1 MLVNATSLGLRGEDL
16 PAQLGLDGLEPELV
30 ADVVYGGE
38 PTALCR
44 WAERRG
50 ARVVDG
56 LEMLLRQG
64 ARSLE
69 RWTGA
74 RRPSMSC
81 GALFG
86 AKPTR
91 AAADI
96 RAMAI
101 SRPVLLAV
109 LGAVLFGATALAV
122 QNARDTTSSNA
133 APAAIKA
140 DATPAPAPS
149 STSAPA
155 DTLKSAFDLSDVK
168 SGRFAAKLLDVPRPL
183 GRQQHRRLRLGASD
197 CSGDAKVPNFDVTA
211 RLGAGKHSLSG
222 RFVSVDGKAYFV
234 RGNTGWRVPG
244 EVWQPVSQGKL
255 KVAVHPATWVRD
267 VKSEGTESVGGVQ
280 TEHLSASVDPQA
292 ILNDVGQIA
301 GGGAKSAAKPVAP
314 KKATFDVW
322 VGKDDHVLRRLTAEF
337 VLPGRA
343 RFDLEVR
350 LSDINKPQQIKAPA
364 HVRAGVPSGSA
375 GLFADSLVRTINGAT
390 GTKTASLEALTSPNP
405 GAHRARRA
413 RPQEGRDPVHQ
424 PARLDDRAMGPVI
437 RDVDRRT
444 KALVLTDPVDAV
456 DRYGKLVQD
465 LGVSETP
472 SIVIIDSSGKAR
484 LIEGYVDSDTLTQ
497 AVADAL

>member
-1 MLVNATSLGLRGEDL
+1 
-16 PAQLGLDGLEPELV
+16 
-30 ADVVYGGE
+30 
-38 PTALCR
+38 
-44 WAERRG
+44 
-50 ARVVDG
+50 
-56 LEMLLRQG
+56 
-64 ARSLE
+64 
-69 RWTGA
+69 
-74 RRPSMSC
+74 
-81 GALFG
+81 
-86 AKPTR
+86 
-91 AAADI
+91 
-96 RAMAI
+96 MAI
-101 SRPVLLAV
+101 SRPFLLAV
-109 LGAVLFGATALAV
+109 LGAVLLGVTVLAV
-122 QNARDTTSSNA
+122 QNARDTTSSDA
-133 APAAIKA
+133 APAAINA
-140 DATPAPAPS
+140 DAAPAPAQS

-168 SGRFAAKLLDVPRPL
+168 SGRFAAKLTFRARSAASSIGVF
-183 GRQQHRRLRLGASD
+183 GAFD
-197 CSGDAKVPNFDVTA
+197 RSGDAKVPNFDVTA
-211 RLGAGKHSLSG
+211 RLGAGKHGLSG

-234 RGNTGWRVPG
+234 RGDTGWRVPG

-292 ILNDVGQIA
+292 ILNDVGPIA
-301 GGGAKSAAKPVAP
+301 GAGAKSAAKPVAP
-314 KKATFDVW
+314 KKASFDVW

-405 GAHRARRA
+405 ARAARA
-413 RPQEGRDPVHQ
+413 VRDHKKVVILFTNQ
-424 PARLDDRAMGPVI
+424 RGLDDRAMGPVI

-497 AVADAL
+497 AVADAR

>member
-1 MLVNATSLGLRGEDL
+1 
-16 PAQLGLDGLEPELV
+16 
-30 ADVVYGGE
+30 
-38 PTALCR
+38 
-44 WAERRG
+44 
-50 ARVVDG
+50 
-56 LEMLLRQG
+56 
-64 ARSLE
+64 
-69 RWTGA
+69 
-74 RRPSMSC
+74 
-81 GALFG
+81 
-86 AKPTR
+86 
-91 AAADI
+91 
-96 RAMAI
+96 MAI
-101 SRPVLLAV
+101 SRPFLLAV
-109 LGAVLFGATALAV
+109 LGAVLLGATVLAV

-140 DATPAPAPS
+140 DAAPAPAPS

-168 SGRFAAKLLDVPRPL
+168 SGRFAAKLTFRARSAASSIGVF
-183 GRQQHRRLRLGASD
+183 GAFD
-197 CSGDAKVPNFDVTA
+197 RSGDAKVPNFDVIA
-211 RLGAGKHSLSG
+211 RLGAGKHGLSG

-234 RGNTGWRVPG
+234 HGDTGWRVPG
-244 EVWQPVSQGKL
+244 EVWQPVFAGQAQGRAAPGHL
-255 KVAVHPATWVRD
+255 GPRRQVRGHRVGRGRPDRAPLGARRPA
-267 VKSEGTESVGGVQ
+267 
-280 TEHLSASVDPQA
+280 A
-292 ILNDVGQIA
+292 ILNDVGQVA

-343 RFDLEVR
+343 RFDLDVR

-405 GAHRARRA
+405 ARAARA
-413 RPQEGRDPVHQ
+413 VRDHKKVVILFTNQ
-424 PARLDDRAMGPVI
+424 RGLDDRAMGPVI

-497 AVADAL
+497 AVADAR